1 MLNRDDEI
9 RRDVITRL
17 ICHFRL
23 RFADVEAR
31 WGIDFAD
38 YFGAELAGLAQMIA
52 DGLLTRDCEGIEV
65 LPRGRFLIRNIC
77 MAFDAYL
84 RTAATQQRFSRVI

>member
-1 MLNRDDEI
+1 MLGRQVDAVREQP
-9 RRDVITRL
+9 VVAGQTR
-17 ICHFRL
+17 
-23 RFADVEAR
+23 EAR
-31 WGIDFAD
+31 WGIDFSE
-38 YFGAELAGLAQMIA
+38 YFGTELAGLDRMVA
-52 DGLLTRDCEGIEV
+52 DGLLTRDGEGIEV